1 MVFWIGVL
9 VAATLAWHA
18 IKMGFYETWVL
29 FFNIIVAVYLSIF
42 LAPIVVDLIPAAGG
56 ETPYSALFT
65 LTSIAV
71 AAFLILHGVTYIF
84 FTSQFKV
91 SFPKTFNILLSA
103 FLGFWAGLLIWS
115 FITVLIAVTPIPE
128 NTFVKRLGFSRQAY
142 QPSINYLAWWCDKLN
157 NVISTSDS
165 KLTTSRAIELL
176 LEKPDEKT
184 PPETPQQSSQPQE
197 PPSESSQQNKTS
209 PLMPPQ
215 IIIDD
220 I

>member
-1 MVFWIGVL
+1 MIFWIGIL
-9 VAATLAWHA
+9 IGATLAYHA
-18 IKMGFYETWVL
+18 IKIGFYETWVSL
-29 FFNIIVAVYLSIF
+29 FNIIIAVYLSIF
-42 LAPIVVDLIPAAGG
+42 LTPIVVELIPTAG
-56 ETPYSALFT
+56 EDTPYAT
-65 LTSIAV
+65 LLTLISIA
-71 AAFLILHGVTYIF
+71 AAVFLILHGIAYIF

-115 FITVLIAVTPIPE
+115 FITILIAVTPITE
-128 NTFVKRLGFSRQAY
+128 NSFVKRLGFSHQAY

-165 KLTTSRAIELL
+165 KHTTSHVIELL

-184 PPETPQQSSQPQE
+184 PPETLAQTSQP
-197 PPSESSQQNKTS
+197 PAESSQQNRTS
-209 PLMPPQ
+209 PQ
-215 IIIDD
+215 TTIND